1 MIRSS
6 PAPAAPRGRAAV
18 LVLGLLLGCPPDDD
32 SKDDTGDDDV
42 WDDDAGD
49 DDISVGPCSG
59 GTWGGIG
66 DPEHALHVRVDGSD
80 DGDGSLGAPFR
91 TVPRAV
97 EVSREAGQ
105 PKAIAIGPGGKWV
118 EPVSITAADDGLVI
132 EGCSH
137 EQSEIGAVTVDGVEG
152 FRLADLRTGGGSTL
166 AIANSTSVQL
176 QRVTVPYALHAGIS
190 VEDSD
195 AVTLDEVR
203 VRSIEQGSLANC
215 QQWGNWATG
224 VRLVGST
231 VDVTAL
237 DVHDGQGSGLVAV
250 DSTLALTGASIGD
263 IMAAG
268 SGIGRGIHL
277 EDCASVILDDVTIAG
292 DLPGVEDAGIF
303 SMGCGELTV
312 TDCVVQDAVGV
323 TLPLGGT
330 SGDGIVATPGPA
342 PLDPTAYV
350 VVLEDNEITE
360 VARAGI
366 LLDGVSASLSGNTT
380 DAEFYSQNGAAV
392 SGTDQVTTLQTP
404 LEWNPESYVP

>member
-1 MIRSS
+1 ML
-6 PAPAAPRGRAAV
+6 V

-32 SKDDTGDDDV
+32 DSSDDTG
-42 WDDDAGD
+42 DDDAGD
-49 DDISVGPCSG
+49 DDFSVGPCSG

-80 DGDGSLGAPFR
+80 DGDGSLAAPFR

-137 EQSEIGAVTVDGVEG
+137 EQSEIGSVTVDGVEG
-152 FRLADLRTGGGSTL
+152 FRLADLRSSSGSTL

-176 QRVTVPYALHAGIS
+176 ERVTVPYGLHAGVS
-190 VEDSD
+190 VLDSD

-203 VRSIEQGSLANC
+203 VRSIEQGSLADC

-231 VDVTAL
+231 VDVSAL
-237 DVHDGQGSGLVAV
+237 DVRDGQGSGLVAV
-250 DSTLALTGASIGD
+250 DSTLTLAGASIGD
-263 IMAAG
+263 IAAAG
-268 SGIGRGIHL
+268 SGQIGRGIHL
-277 EDCASVILDDVTIAG
+277 EDCASVTLDDITIAG
-292 DLPGVEDAGIF
+292 DLSGVADAGIF
-303 SMGCGELTV
+303 AMGCGELTV

-342 PLDPTAYV
+342 PLDPSACV

-380 DAEFYSQNGAAV
+380 DAEFFSQNGAAV
-392 SGTDQVTTLQTP
+392 SGTDQVTALQTP
-404 LEWNPESYVP
+404 LEWNAESYVP